1 MISVL
6 SHLEVREKLRVKT
19 RERRLELGFTQ
30 EGLAVRADVSIA
42 TLRKF
47 EYTGKISLDSFIKL
61 SLVLNFIDDL
71 AALFD
76 RDPSDF
82 QSIDEVLKDIETPKR
97 QKGWRT

>member
-1 MISVL
+1 MVL
-6 SHLEVREKLRVKT
+6 ILNQKDVQEKLRVKS

-30 EGLAVRADVSIA
+30 EGLAARARVSVA

-61 SLVLNFIDDL
+61 SLVLNVIDDL

-76 RDPSDF
+76 REPNTF